1 MDTVIYSPYQGG
13 RFRISSPYGWRVL
26 SGMREWHRGLDLVG
40 ADGDTAVC
48 SVIAG
53 RVRMSRIVY
62 DHNNLTWQWGNY
74 VSIEGEDGKTIFYCH
89 LASRAVET
97 GQVVKAGQYIGEQG
111 HTGYS
116 FGDHLHFEVRQG
128 ANDIN
133 AAGYLGV
140 QNVAGNRYYSLPT
153 PKPDYIAMVCREIG
167 LEEQTR
173 QYLAEYKYAD
183 DLGRKLWQWKH
194 GG

>member
-1 MDTVIYSPYQGG
+1 MQRSAAERKARMLPEEVFQELSDLYKMFADRTRIRILYVLQNKEMCVSDIAQQLDMTQSAISHQLSTLKQGKLVK
-13 RFRISSPYGWRVL
+13 S
-26 SGMREWHRGLDLVG
+26 HR
-40 ADGDTAVC
+40 
-48 SVIAG
+48 
-53 RVRMSRIVY
+53 
-62 DHNNLTWQWGNY
+62 
-74 VSIEGEDGKTIFYCH
+74 DGKTIFYCH